1 LTLVIE
7 TVRPTMRCLVED
19 LGVNHPPPAS
29 QPLDTLDHV
38 LLQKAQQLYPT
49 RTTPGERIVSIDD
62 HVFFKVKVERWRG
75 AVDRDSSPQWQWLCA
90 AGSRQEGSPDDFYQA
105 LVEQCRSWRKD
116 YNRHH
121 ARALTTDTYS
131 DSLLP
136 TDDDRDRLLLEDS
149 VAQETILSRTLPALV
164 KSALHY
170 EGVEQRAE
178 IAGCLIGV
186 YVTRDDF
193 DSIYVGI
200 RIIGSVPPD
209 TYAVVLSEV
218 PGTTI
223 ADWHIDAMP
232 QRENEAAEVVWS
244 AIMDPVVAESLSA
257 AD

>member
-1 LTLVIE
+1 MTLVTE
-7 TVRPTMRCLVED
+7 TVRPTMRCLFED
-19 LGVNHPPPAS
+19 LGISHLPPAS

-49 RTTPGERIVSIDD
+49 RATPGERIVSIDD

-75 AVDRDSSPQWQWLCA
+75 AVDRDSSPQWLCA

-105 LVEQCRSWRKD
+105 LVDQCRSWRKD

-121 ARALTTDTYS
+121 ARTLTTDTYS

-136 TDDDRDRLLLEDS
+136 TDDDRDRILLEDA
-149 VAQETILSRTLPALV
+149 VAQETILSTTLPALV
-164 KSALHY
+164 KSALQH

-223 ADWHIDAMP
+223 DDWHIDAMP
-232 QRENEAAEVVWS
+232 QRANEVAEVVWS
-244 AIMDPVVAESLSA
+244 AIMDPVVAESFLSA
-257 AD
+257 D